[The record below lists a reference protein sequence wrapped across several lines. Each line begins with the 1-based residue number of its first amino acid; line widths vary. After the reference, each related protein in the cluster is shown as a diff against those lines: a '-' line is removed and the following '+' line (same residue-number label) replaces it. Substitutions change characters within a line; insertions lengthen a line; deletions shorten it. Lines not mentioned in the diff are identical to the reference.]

1 MQIQRIQTLMLLI
14 AVILVAVFCF
24 VPYGTVAAEPQAV
37 SVFVTDAPALLVLNI
52 AIAVLLFITIFM
64 YRDLRLQMRL
74 TILSLLLICSSAV
87 TALFILSRAYDN
99 ATPILLGG
107 IGLLVLALIFG
118 LLAYRGMRRDKRLLA
133 SADRIR

>member
-1 MQIQRIQTLMLLI
+1 MQIQRLQTLMLLI

-24 VPYGTVAAEPQAV
+24 VPFGTVAAQPHDIA
-37 SVFVTDAPALLVLNI
+37 VFVKDAPALLVLNI

-64 YRDLRLQMRL
+64 YHDLRRQMRL
-74 TILSLLLICSSAV
+74 TILSLILICSSAV

-99 ATPILLGG
+99 ATPVLLGG
-107 IGLLVLALIFG
+107 VGLLVLALIFG
-118 LLAYRGMRRDKRLLA
+118 LLAYRYMRRDKHLLA